1 MANNGKSLAR
11 SDATQE
17 SAFPMMNKYLTPVVN
32 PGRRKMVGREDIIKL
47 VMATLN
53 RVEISNVAL
62 VGEAGTGKTTVVY
75 GVAEHDTRRQYY
87 EVRLSLMTSSTN
99 GVDGALQMGSRL
111 TKLVDEVVRYQEKHD
126 CELVLFMDEFHLI
139 MEVSPA
145 AMEAI
150 KPVLA
155 NSGARGLRI
164 IVATT
169 YEEYNKY
176 VRPNEALTERL
187 ERISLPE
194 LSFDQTLQALRN
206 YVAVNFPGEYIDDH
220 LLRRII
226 EVTDRAL
233 PSQQQPRKS
242 LRLLDAMGGWHRT
255 FDDPL
260 NEQLLAKMIKA
271 SVGTDVDYQV
281 DVDNVERQLNS
292 RVFDQTLAVQ
302 AVAERLYVSV
312 ADLNDRTRP
321 RGSFL
326 FTGSTGVGKTALV
339 KTMSK
344 VLYGSESNMIRFDM
358 SEFSESHSVTV
369 LKNSLTEAVW
379 ERPSSI
385 ILLDEIDKAAPACAK
400 LMLQVLDDAR
410 LTDEHGREISFKDT
424 YIVFTT
430 NAGAN
435 VYKDLQSMYGHI
447 AQDGVVDDV
456 QERERQHKMLRSYM
470 KLITRALRSKQ
481 AQFPSELL
489 GRFDQIV
496 PFAPIGEATRDKICD
511 AQLHELSHLVYQKH
525 GVTLHI
531 DQDVKRFIVKEH
543 VGSNETTNGGG
554 REIRR
559 RIDTHLLSKISEVI
573 IKWPELKDLGVRVKG
588 RMAIDLAN
596 DKEGSAEIEVG
607 RWSGTSR

>member
-1 MANNGKSLAR
+1 MLDER
-11 SDATQE
+11 E
-17 SAFPMMNKYLTPVVN
+17 SSNRPSNSNQSEFPMMNKYLKPVVN
-32 PGRRKMVGREDIIKL
+32 PGKRKMVGREDIVNL
-47 VMATLN
+47 VLATLN
-53 RVEISNVAL
+53 RIEISNVAL
-62 VGEAGTGKTTVVY
+62 VGDAGTGKTTVAY
-75 GVAEHDTRRQYY
+75 GVAARDTQRDYY
-87 EVRLSLMTSSTN
+87 EVRLSLMTSSD
-99 GVDGALQMGSRL
+99 DGADGTLQMGSRL
-111 TKLVDEVVRYQEKHD
+111 TQLVDEVVNYQNKRNR
-126 CELVLFMDEFHLI
+126 ELVLFMDEFHLI

-194 LSFDQTLQALRN
+194 LSFDETLEALRN
-206 YVAVNFPGEYIDDH
+206 YMAVGFPGEYVDEH

-233 PSQQQPRKS
+233 PSQHQPRKS

-255 FDDPL
+255 FHDPL
-260 NEQLLAKMIKA
+260 NEKLLAKMIKA

-281 DVDNVERQLNS
+281 DVDNVEKQLNAK
-292 RVFDQTLAVQ
+292 VFDQTLAVQ
-302 AVAERLYVSV
+302 AMAERLYVSV

-326 FTGSTGVGKTALV
+326 FTGSTGVGKTALA
-339 KTMSK
+339 KTMSQ

-358 SEFSESHSVTV
+358 SEFSEPRSVTL
-369 LKNSLTEAVW
+369 LKDSLTEAVW

-385 ILLDEIDKAAPACAK
+385 ILLDEIDKAASACSK

-424 YIVFTT
+424 YIIFTT

-435 VYKDLQSMYGHI
+435 VYEDLQAMYGH
-447 AQDGVVDDV
+447 AQVSGYTDD

-496 PFAPIGEATRDKICD
+496 PFAPIGESTRNKICD
-511 AQLHELSHLVYQKH
+511 AQLHELSNLVYQKH
-525 GVTLHI
+525 GVSLHI
-531 DQDVKRFIVKEH
+531 DKDVKRFIVKEH
-543 VGSNETTNGGG
+543 IGSNETTNGGG

-559 RIDTHLLSKISEVI
+559 RIDAYLLSKISEVI

-588 RMAIDLAN
+588 QMAIDLPN
-596 DKEGSAEIEVG
+596 DKEGNAEIEVG
-607 RWSGTSR
+607 RWSGSSR